1 MKIAA
6 VTPLLR
12 AAWSSSRSTMNRSSG
27 LSAKTRCESRPTPI
41 AAGLRRHRAHG
52 VGQRSKV
59 KGQTYRQKF
68 QVEDPGTGRRFGSRF
83 RSDTVVPMGTSASL
97 TTANLVFDLIPLYF

>member
-59 KGQTYRQKF
+59 KGEVKRIGK
-68 QVEDPGTGRRFGSRF
+68 VPGRGSRY
-83 RSDTVVPMGTSASL
+83 RSKVRIEVQVRHGRTYGHISFTHDG
-97 TTANLVFDLIPLYF
+97 